1 MFTSL
6 VKMNEKKWF
15 YLLLKDA
22 SLGKV
27 EGTEQNY
34 LKNDELE
41 SQIALGIKFISSQV
55 RMQTKP
61 SYY

>member
-1 MFTSL
+1 MVLFA
-6 VKMNEKKWF
+6 VEKC
-15 YLLLKDA
+15 
-22 SLGKV
+22 LGKV

-41 SQIALGIKFISSQV
+41 SQIVLGIKFISSQV